1 MRMETGTEVSVN
13 VEKLMLTGC
22 ARSDEEAVK
31 ETSVEHSLSSSCK
44 ETEVGQA
51 KSKRTVAVSDDIY
64 MDDSN
69 CRGAVVKRAGQV
81 LETLSMSLDR
91 QPNINCRVETFGKMC
106 DKFDDRRKRWVTQM
120 GFGGLLYLRK
130 KHLPRSLCYW
140 LMTRI
145 DPINEMFVSNDG
157 KTFRLSKNQVSC
169 VFGIPNGPNCVP
181 SKVGGRELGKYIPLI
196 ERVFGS
202 GCVRKSDDGSGSV
215 QLRGIEITP
224 GMVRRAEEY
233 WEESEEHE
241 FKALFLAI
249 SLHLVLTPTQGA
261 RLAADV
267 VPALCCAVTTVKY
280 DWCSLVVRKLMQAVE
295 VFGRRFY
302 VDGYA
307 GGCGGCSIFL
317 AIFYLDRL
325 NRNPILWGQYPRIKM
340 WNMEQIRVASN
351 ADRFLPNGDYG
362 KLGCL
367 DVAYGEW
374 HPREARD
381 VPLPQPFYVEKV
393 NGASIRGGGRRQ
405 RAEREEQEESCK
417 RQRLCEREAQSVNP
431 YSQGKSCM
439 GKLRKWSCKGE
450 LCSSQMCTVNFGVHD
465 VQKGA
470 IGSRCKK

>member
-1 MRMETGTEVSVN
+1 
-13 VEKLMLTGC
+13 
-22 ARSDEEAVK
+22 
-31 ETSVEHSLSSSCK
+31 
-44 ETEVGQA
+44 
-51 KSKRTVAVSDDIY
+51 
-64 MDDSN
+64 
-69 CRGAVVKRAGQV
+69 
-81 LETLSMSLDR
+81 
-91 QPNINCRVETFGKMC
+91 
-106 DKFDDRRKRWVTQM
+106 M

-145 DPINEMFVSNDG
+145 DPINEMFVPNDG
-157 KTFRLSKNQVSC
+157 RH
-169 VFGIPNGPNCVP
+169 
-181 SKVGGRELGKYIPLI
+181 LGYLRIN
-196 ERVFGS
+196 

-249 SLHLVLTPTQGA
+249 SLHLILTPTQGA

-267 VPALCCAVTTVKY
+267 VPVLCCAVTTVKY

-295 VFGRRFY
+295 VLG
-302 VDGYA
+302 D
-307 GGCGGCSIFL
+307 
-317 AIFYLDRL
+317 IFYLDRL
-325 NRNPILWGQYPRIKM
+325 NRNLILWGQYPCIKM

-351 ADRFLPNGDYG
+351 TDRFLPNGDYG

-381 VPLPQPFYVEKV
+381 VQIPQPFYVGKV

-405 RAEREEQEESCK
+405 RAEREEQEESRK
-417 RQRLCEREAQSVNP
+417 RQRLCEREVQSVNP
-431 YSQGKSCM
+431 YRCIQQYVG
-439 GKLRKWSCKGE
+439 GRRVGGRVGIVVKGI
-450 LCSSQMCTVNFGVHD
+450 L
-465 VQKGA
+465 
-470 IGSRCKK
+470 